1 MLTSHIHGLNVIEP
15 GHLDSG
21 SQNLLLGPFPDLSLW
36 THLPF
41 ESEDGPVS
49 AVTNDSGLGQLI
61 EEDEEGGNDV
71 GIEAAAIHN
80 GHINVVAGM
89 AVNDEYLSQ
98 GQLPPPSLDI
108 DSLISSFGINPLVL
122 AGQSQPAQQV
132 APVLLAVNVAAE
144 PLPSIVPQPMDV
156 RLPHPQ
162 PTESTIP
169 SAKRQ
174 RSRKLSVGESSQSM
188 HMPTPLTTT
197 EDKRRRN
204 TAASARFRLKK
215 KEREIA
221 LDKQTKELE
230 ARVDELEK
238 QCERLRREN
247 GWWKGLVV
255 GVTGGA
261 QNSSTGLQPH
271 REEILC

>member
-15 GHLDSG
+15 GHLDSS
-21 SQNLLLGPFPDLSLW
+21 SQNLLSGPSPDLS
-36 THLPF
+36 F
-41 ESEDGPVS
+41 
-49 AVTNDSGLGQLI
+49 GLGQLT
-61 EEDEEGGNDV
+61 EEDEKGGNNV

-80 GHINVVAGM
+80 GHFNVVAGM
-89 AVNDEYLSQ
+89 AVNNEYLSQ
-98 GQLPPPSLDI
+98 GQLSPPSLDI
-108 DSLISSFGINPLVL
+108 DSLISSIGINPLVL
-122 AGQSQPAQQV
+122 AEQSQPAQRV
-132 APVLLAVNVAAE
+132 APVLLAMNVAKL
-144 PLPSIVPQPMDV
+144 LPPIVPQPKDV

-162 PTESTIP
+162 STEGTIP

-188 HMPTPLTTT
+188 YMPTPLTTA
-197 EDKRRRN
+197 EDKRQRN

-215 KEREIA
+215 KESEIA

-230 ARVDELEK
+230 ARVNELEK
-238 QCERLRREN
+238 QCEGLRREN
-247 GWWKGLVV
+247 GWLKGLVV

-271 REEILC
+271 REEILLV